1 LTLQSDD
8 GGLVATISTRRG
20 NSLSLFLNWLIRGLT
35 IVGGVLAVTLG
46 WPIAQAAWQAQRADG
61 VFYNLRTD
69 HAVDRKAVDDGLDG
83 LSRAIELDRV
93 PTRFLLRSDLLTSAA
108 LNPGLKLDEVTR
120 KDWLNRARLD
130 LITGLAGAPAHGVD
144 WLRLAAIELAL
155 YGPSRRVIA
164 LMFTSIEMAG
174 RLPQAWESRMRVILD
189 CWPYLTDA
197 EKERLR
203 GYMVMTWRQS
213 AGDRRLFGY
222 VTRSA
227 ADHAILT
234 WFLRDEPGAPQE
246 LADIIKRVN
255 KQ

>member
-1 LTLQSDD
+1 
-8 GGLVATISTRRG
+8 
-20 NSLSLFLNWLIRGLT
+20 
-35 IVGGVLAVTLG
+35 VGGVLAVTLG

-61 VFYNLRTD
+61 VLYNLRTD
-69 HAVDRKAVDDGLDG
+69 HAVDRKAVDAGLEG
-83 LSRAIELDRV
+83 LSSAIEFDRV
-93 PTRFLLRSDLLTSAA
+93 PARFLVRSDLLTSAA
-108 LNPGLKLDEVTR
+108 LSPRLHPDEMTR
-120 KDWLNRARLD
+120 KDWLNRARSD

-144 WLRLAAIELAL
+144 WLRLAVVELDL

-174 RLPQAWESRMRVILD
+174 RLPPLRESRIRVILD
-189 CWPYLTDA
+189 CWPYFTDA

-203 GYMVMTWRQS
+203 RYMVMTWRKS
-213 AGDRRLFGY
+213 TADRFIFGY
-222 VTRSA
+222 ATRSA

-255 KQ
+255 KR

>member
-1 LTLQSDD
+1 
-8 GGLVATISTRRG
+8 
-20 NSLSLFLNWLIRGLT
+20 
-35 IVGGVLAVTLG
+35 VTLG
-46 WPIAQAAWQAQRADG
+46 WPIAEAAWQAQRADG

-69 HAVDRKAVDDGLDG
+69 HAVDRKAVENGLDG
-83 LSRAIELDRV
+83 LGRAIELDRV
-93 PTRFLLRSDLLTSAA
+93 ATRFLARSDLLTSAA
-108 LNPGLKLDEVTR
+108 LNPGVRLDAATR
-120 KDWLNRARLD
+120 KDWLNRARAD
-130 LITGLAGAPAHGVD
+130 LVVGLAGAPAHGID
-144 WLRLAAIELAL
+144 WLRLAAIELEL

-174 RLPQAWESRMRVILD
+174 RLPQGWESRMRVILD
-189 CWPYLTDA
+189 CWPYFTDP

-203 GYMVMTWRQS
+203 AYLVMTWRHS
-213 AGDRRLFGY
+213 KGDRRLFGY

-246 LADIIKRVN
+246 LAEIIKRVN

>member
-1 LTLQSDD
+1 
-8 GGLVATISTRRG
+8 
-20 NSLSLFLNWLIRGLT
+20 
-35 IVGGVLAVTLG
+35 VTLG
-46 WPIAQAAWQAQRADG
+46 WPIAEAAWQAQRADG

-69 HAVDRKAVDDGLDG
+69 HAVDRQAVDNGLEG
-83 LSRAIELDRV
+83 LGRAIELDRV
-93 PTRFLLRSDLLTSAA
+93 PTRFLVRSDLLTSAA
-108 LNPGLKLDEVTR
+108 LNPGVGLDAVTR
-120 KDWLNRARLD
+120 KDWLNRARAD
-130 LITGLAGAPAHGVD
+130 LVTGLAGAPAHGVD
-144 WLRLAAIELAL
+144 WLRLAAIELEL

-174 RLPQAWESRMRVILD
+174 RLPQTRESRMRVILD
-189 CWPYLTDA
+189 CWPYFTDA

-203 GYMVMTWRQS
+203 GYMVMVWRQS
-213 AGDRRLFGY
+213 KPDRWIFGY

>member
-1 LTLQSDD
+1 
-8 GGLVATISTRRG
+8 
-20 NSLSLFLNWLIRGLT
+20 
-35 IVGGVLAVTLG
+35 VLAVTLG
-46 WPIAQAAWQAQRADG
+46 WPIAQASWQAQRADN
-61 VFYNLRTD
+61 VLYNLRTD

-108 LNPGLKLDEVTR
+108 LNPGLRFDTATR
-120 KDWLNRARLD
+120 KQWLTRARDD
-130 LITGLAGAPAHGVD
+130 LFVGLAGAPAHGVD
-144 WLRLAAIELAL
+144 WLRLAAVELDL

-164 LMFTSIEMAG
+164 LMFTSIDMAG
-174 RLPQAWESRMRVILD
+174 RLLQARESRIRVILD
-189 CWPYLTDA
+189 CWPYFTDA
-197 EKERLR
+197 EKESLR
-203 GYMVMTWRQS
+203 GYMVRTWRQS
-213 AGDRRLFGY
+213 KPDRWIFGY
-222 VTRSA
+222 ATHSA

>member
-1 LTLQSDD
+1 LTLQGDD
-8 GGLVATISTRRG
+8 AGLTATISTGRG
-20 NSLSLFLNWLIRGLT
+20 NSLSLFLNWLIRALT
-35 IVGGVLAVTLG
+35 IVGGVLALTLG

-61 VFYNLRTD
+61 VLYNLRTE
-69 HAVDRKAVDDGLDG
+69 HAVDRKAVDEGVEALG
-83 LSRAIELDRV
+83 RAIELDRV
-93 PTRFLLRSDLLTSAA
+93 PSRYLLRSELLTSAG
-108 LNPGLKLDEVTR
+108 LNPGLKLDEATR
-120 KDWLNRARLD
+120 KDWLGRARSD
-130 LITGLAGAPAHGVD
+130 LVAGLAGAPAHGVD
-144 WLRLAAIELAL
+144 WLRLAAIELDL

-164 LMFTSIEMAG
+164 LMFTSIDMAG
-174 RLPQAWESRMRVILD
+174 HLPQAWESRMRVILD

-213 AGDRRLFGY
+213 KGDRRLFGY

-255 KQ
+255 KE